1 MTRAD
6 EIWFVL
12 TFGGVFFGL
21 AFISVVGQIYL
32 VLFRMEAIFRF
43 LSNSQGVLV
52 RKPLSGGVTGA
63 YFMLA
68 CIGSYLLM
76 PSRAIKGGALDESDF
91 LSFPKGLLRLIRY
104 VYLSAI
110 GSFVVMVVFLLVAN
124 FMGWLE

>member
-1 MTRAD
+1 MTKAD

-21 AFISVVGQIYL
+21 AFISVVGQVYL
-32 VLFRMEAIFRF
+32 ALFRKEAIFRF

-52 RKPLSGGVTGA
+52 RKPLSGGGLGA
-63 YFMLA
+63 YFILA

-76 PSRAIKGGALDESDF
+76 PSRAIKGGALDESDL
-91 LSFPKGLLRLIRY
+91 LSFPKGLLRLIRF
-104 VYLSAI
+104 VYLSAF

>member
-1 MTRAD
+1 MTND
-6 EIWFVL
+6 EEVFFVL

-21 AFISVVGQIYL
+21 AFISVVGQVYL
-32 VLFRMEAIFRF
+32 ALFRKEAIFRF

-52 RKPLSGGVTGA
+52 RKPLNGGVLGA

-104 VYLSAI
+104 VYLSAF